1 MAQELRFKKLDSQ
14 AIIPQFQTKGAA
26 GFDFHALEA
35 TQIKPGEVTLVR
47 TGLSVEVPEG
57 FEMQVRAR
65 SGLSAKAGIFLVNG
79 VGTID
84 SDYRGEIKIIMST
97 CMNKPVEIKAGDRIA
112 QGVIAAVVQPQIV
125 EVSELSETE
134 RGSGG
139 FGSTGVSRS

>member
-1 MAQELRFKKLDSQ
+1 MVEELRFKKLDSQ

-26 GFDFHALEA
+26 GFDFHALEGA
-35 TQIKPGEVTLVR
+35 QINPGEVTLVR

-57 FEMQVRAR
+57 FELQVRAR

-97 CMNKPVEIKAGDRIA
+97 CMGKPVEIKAGDRIA

-125 EVSELSETE
+125 EVTELSETE